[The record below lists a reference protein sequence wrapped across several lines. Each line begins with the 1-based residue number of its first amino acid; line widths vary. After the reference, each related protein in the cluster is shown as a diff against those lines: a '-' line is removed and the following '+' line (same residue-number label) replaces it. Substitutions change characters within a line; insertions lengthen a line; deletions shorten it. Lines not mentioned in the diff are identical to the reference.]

1 MADIDP
7 KLVMKLR
14 QQTGLGMMEC
24 KAALVESG
32 GDVDKAVDN
41 LRKKGE
47 KTAASKAGREVK
59 EGRIGHYI
67 HHNGK
72 VAAMVEVQCED
83 DFAARNEVFQKLGR
97 DIAMHIVG
105 TPVPPVAVRREEV
118 PADLVAK
125 EREIALGQMDA
136 DPRNAKKPAEIKQKI
151 VDGKID
157 AFLRERCLLDQ
168 PFVLN
173 PEMTVAQVVQGAIQ
187 KIGQNIV
194 VRKFARLEVG
204 G

>member
-7 KLVMKLR
+7 KLVMALR

-32 GDVDKAVDN
+32 GDVEKAKDN

-47 KTAASKAGREVK
+47 KTAESKAGRQVK
-59 EGRIGHYI
+59 EGRVGHYI

-83 DFAARNEVFQKLGR
+83 DFAARNEVFVKLCR
-97 DIAMHIVG
+97 DLAMHIVG

-118 PADLVAK
+118 PAELVAK
-125 EREIALGQMDA
+125 EREIALGQMDS
-136 DPRNAKKPAEIKQKI
+136 DPKNAKKPADIKQKI

-157 AFLRERCLLDQ
+157 AFLKERCLLDQ
-168 PFVLN
+168 AFILDPS
-173 PEMTVAQVVQGAIQ
+173 TSIDQVVKGVIQ

-194 VRKFARLEVG
+194 VRRFARLEVG